1 MYGIKSRQR
10 GSGAVSWLFYLLIGG
25 LLLSFAVKVVPFY
38 MDDHFVKQVVSSLT
52 DRPGSSTASVTQVRT
67 WINKGLQLNLVK
79 LDRNE
84 VNVTREN
91 GVVAVD
97 IDYERRI
104 HFFYNVDLVLTFE
117 HNWKA
122 GTQ

>member
-1 MYGIKSRQR
+1 M
-10 GSGAVSWLFYLLIGG
+10 VSL
-25 LLLSFAVKVVPFY
+25 
-38 MDDHFVKQVVSSLT
+38 LT
-52 DRPGSSTASVTQVRT
+52 DRPGSATATASVTQVRT

-104 HFFYNVDLVLTFE
+104 HFFHNIDLVIMFE

>member
-1 MYGIKSRQR
+1 MYGMKSRQR

-38 MDDHFVKQVVSSLT
+38 MDDHSVTQVVSSLA
-52 DRPGSSTASVTQVRT
+52 DRPGSSTASVTQIRT

-79 LDRNE
+79 LDRSE
-84 VNVTREN
+84 VKIARDN
-91 GVVAVD
+91 GIVAVD

>member
-1 MYGIKSRQR
+1 M
-10 GSGAVSWLFYLLIGG
+10 
-25 LLLSFAVKVVPFY
+25 SFAVKVVPFY
-38 MDDHFVKQVVSSLT
+38 IDDHSVKQVVSSLS
-52 DRPGSSTASVTQVRT
+52 DRPESATASATQVRAL
-67 WINKGLQLNLVK
+67 INKGLQLNLVK

-84 VNVTREN
+84 INVIREN

>member
-1 MYGIKSRQR
+1 MYGMKSRQR
-10 GSGAVSWLFYLLIGG
+10 GSGAVIWLFYLLIGG

-38 MDDHFVKQVVSSLT
+38 MDDHSVKQVVSSLA
-52 DRPGSSTASVTQVRT
+52 DRPGSSTASIAQVRN

-84 VNVTREN
+84 VNVTREY
-91 GVVAVD
+91 GVVTVD

-104 HFFYNVDLVLTFE
+104 RFFYNVDLVLTFE